1 MSGLRLHLL
10 CDAVCHRGNSP
21 SQLASLGVRK
31 ELVKSGCYSLTVH
44 HDHMNEVCSDHRMT
58 GESQGIVFDV
68 DVIVIDR
75 AYWISPWLQLRSGP
89 ETDENTASDVC
100 LCPTVFW
107 VSDSTSPE
115 VRFKEL
121 KCLLSVSSGSQRQLQ
136 EQSMTGYFNHMQGL
150 WAFRRTGRRKR
161 LLPSQNWRKM
171 KKQQEQ
177 KNKR

>member
-1 MSGLRLHLL
+1 MSGLRLDLL

-44 HDHMNEVCSDHRMT
+44 HDHMNEVGSNHRIT
-58 GESQGIVFDV
+58 GESPGIVFDV

-75 AYWISPWLQLRSGP
+75 AYWISPWLQLQRVP

-121 KCLLSVSSGSQRQLQ
+121 KCLLSLSSGAQRQSQ
-136 EQSMTGYFNHMQGL
+136 EQSMTGYFNYMQGL
-150 WAFRRTGRRKR
+150 WAFRCTGRRKR
-161 LLPSQNWRKM
+161 LLPSRAAAGAE
-171 KKQQEQ
+171 KQKIE
-177 KNKR
+177 K